1 MPETAASANGS
12 TCRVVTLA
20 QPWGNVGV
28 DNPKECVYL
37 AVSVELLIP
46 LATFLGTCLLIAL
59 FAWWSGAW
67 RSVLSG
73 IREDVIDP
81 SRDPELL
88 LRSTESQWIENHEFW
103 QMSEVE
109 EIAL

>member
-12 TCRVVTLA
+12 TPRVDILA
-20 QPWGNVGV
+20 HPWGNVAV
-28 DNPKECVYL
+28 DNRGERVYR
-37 AVSVELLIP
+37 SWPVELLVP
-46 LATFLGTCLLIAL
+46 LAAFLGTCILIAL

-73 IREDVIDP
+73 VRDDVIDP
-81 SRDPELL
+81 STDPELL
-88 LRSTESQWIENHEFW
+88 LRSPETQWIENHEFW